1 MMKLGCKIGWALSL
15 VLAIG
20 LGGMVYTLII
30 AGSTVKLADGR
41 TAVLLLPDERNRVLA
56 EMRLLLESVR
66 DITLAAV
73 EGDMEAISATATVVG
88 MAATRNE
95 SPQLIGKLPIE
106 FKTLG
111 FATHQAF
118 DDLALSATVT
128 DDPLAILEELGTI
141 MNNCTGCHESYR
153 LGIEGEATDM

>member
-1 MMKLGCKIGWALSL
+1 MKLGCKIGWALSL

-20 LGGMVYTLII
+20 LGWMGYTFII

-56 EMRLLLESVR
+56 EMRLLLESAQG
-66 DITLAAV
+66 IILAAI
-73 EGDMEAISATATVVG
+73 EGDMEEVAEIATVVG

-95 SPQLIGKLPIE
+95 PPQLIAKLPIE

-111 FATHQAF
+111 FATHQAM
-118 DDLALSATVT
+118 DELALTASVT
-128 DDPLAILEELGTI
+128 DDPLVIIEELATV
-141 MNNCTGCHESYR
+141 MSNCTGCHETFR
-153 LGIEGEATDM
+153 LGLEGENTDL